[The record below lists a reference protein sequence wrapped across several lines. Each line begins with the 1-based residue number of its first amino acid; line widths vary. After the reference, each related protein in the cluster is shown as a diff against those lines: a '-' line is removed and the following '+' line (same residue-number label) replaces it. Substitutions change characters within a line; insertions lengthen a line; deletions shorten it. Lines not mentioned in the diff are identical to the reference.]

1 MRILTRYVLKEFLTP
16 VFYCLVAF
24 ASLYMVIDLFG
35 EFDKIIP
42 AKPSARII
50 LGYMGGVLAKDFQWL
65 VTPSV
70 LLGGLY
76 AMWQLARH
84 SEITAMRATGTSF
97 MSIAAPMIGA
107 SLIFSV
113 LVFANSEF
121 FAPRATREAKCI
133 KDVDFMDYRENVY
146 EDVPFNNVPGGRNW
160 QMDKFDSANGV
171 ITGVRISWVGTNNL
185 PWKALSARE
194 GYYQAPNHAWLFV
207 DAEIQTF
214 SYRVGTNAQVV
225 ESKEKRPLLVMPE
238 LEETPRD
245 FVVEILQ
252 SAVVE
257 DRENLSVRDMIR
269 YVKMRPNLTPL
280 QLDSWKYDIAYRF
293 VSPFA
298 CVVIALFAVPAGV
311 ATGRQSVF
319 VGVVTAILLFLAFY
333 ALNMLCNVMAKKG
346 ELPIYVGVLLPN
358 LVVLCAGV
366 YMLWKQR

>member
-24 ASLYMVIDLFG
+24 ASLYLVIDIFG
-35 EFDKIIP
+35 EFDKILP

-50 LGYMGGVLAKDFQWL
+50 LGYLGGVLAKDFQWL

-97 MSIAAPMIGA
+97 MSIAAPMIWA
-107 SLIFSV
+107 SFIFSA
-113 LVFANSEF
+113 LVFVNSEF
-121 FAPRATREAKCI
+121 FAPQATREAKCI
-133 KDVDFMDYRENVY
+133 KNIDFTDYRESVY
-146 EDVPFNNVPGGRNW
+146 EDVPFNNVPESRNW
-160 QMDKFDSANGV
+160 QLDRFDSVSNLV
-171 ITGVRISWVGTNNL
+171 YGVRISWVGTNNL
-185 PWKALSARE
+185 PVKTLSASR
-194 GYYQAPNHAWLFV
+194 GYYQNHAWWFE
-207 DAEIQTF
+207 DAEILTF
-214 SYRVGTNAQVV
+214 SYRFGTNAQVID
-225 ESKEKRPLLVMPE
+225 SRDNRSLLIMPE

-269 YVKMRPNLTPL
+269 YVKMRPNLTPR

-293 VSPFA
+293 VAPFA

-319 VGVVTAILLFLAFY
+319 VGVVTAILLFLGFY
-333 ALNMLCNVMAKKG
+333 ALNMLCSVMAKKG
-346 ELPIYVGVLLPN
+346 ELPVYLGVAIPN
-358 LVVLCAGV
+358 FVVLCAGV

>member
-24 ASLYMVIDLFG
+24 ASLYLVIDIFG

-42 AKPSARII
+42 AKPSVRIL

-84 SEITAMRATGTSF
+84 SEITAMRATGISF
-97 MSIAAPMIGA
+97 MSIAAPMIWA
-107 SLIFSV
+107 SLFFSA

-133 KDVDFMDYRENVY
+133 KDADFLDYREKVY
-146 EDVPFNNVPGGRNW
+146 ENVPFNNVKENRNW
-160 QMDKFDSANGV
+160 QLDTFDSASNLV
-171 ITGVRISWVGTNNL
+171 TGVRISWIGKDNL
-185 PWKALSARE
+185 PVKSLSASR
-194 GYYQAPNHAWLFV
+194 GFYRDRAWWFEN
-207 DAEIQTF
+207 AEFLTF
-214 SYRVGTNAQVV
+214 SYDTNTRAQVV
-225 ESKEKRPLLVMPE
+225 KSREKRPLLIMSE

-245 FVVEILQ
+245 FIVEILQ
-252 SAVVE
+252 GAVVE
-257 DRENLSVRDMIR
+257 DRENLSSRDMIR
-269 YVKMRPNLTPL
+269 YVDMRPNLTHL
-280 QLDSWKYDIAYRF
+280 QRDSWRYDICYRF
-293 VSPFA
+293 VAPLA

-319 VGVVTAILLFLAFY
+319 VGVVTALLLFLSFY
-333 ALNMLCNVMAKKG
+333 ALTMLCNVMAQKG
-346 ELPIYVGVLLPN
+346 ELPIYVAVLLPN
-358 LVVLCAGV
+358 LVVFCAGA
-366 YMLWKQR
+366 YMFWKQR